1 MRAKVSAM
9 TVSRALKSPNLV
21 SPAVRKRIE
30 AIVRKSGYVP
40 HHGARTLA
48 SAKSKLIGVLV
59 PSFSNELF
67 VDLLAGIRAS
77 MEPHGYQMMIGET
90 RYSPEKEERLFRA
103 YLEHV
108 PDGFLMTGFE
118 NKTLNAAYS
127 SKVNGVPIVHM
138 MDLSSR
144 GLSVGFSQEQ
154 AGHAMGRHLIE
165 RGYRHLTHLSTH
177 LDQRQLKR
185 RAGFRRAVREAGG
198 RHHYHEVAIA
208 EPSSVDL
215 GARLLVRMLEHAP
228 KTDAIFACNDDLAV
242 GALFECQRRGIKVP
256 TDLAIAGFN
265 DLAICGCTVPTIT
278 SVRTPRY
285 EVGFQAAQLLL
296 DVMNQRK
303 PERRRID
310 LGFQLAARQST

>member
-1 MRAKVSAM
+1 M
-9 TVSRALKSPNLV
+9 
-21 SPAVRKRIE
+21 
-30 AIVRKSGYVP
+30 P

-59 PSFSNELF
+59 PSFSNEVF
-67 VDLLAGIRAS
+67 VDVLAGIRAS
-77 MEPHGYQMMIGET
+77 LETHGYQMMIGDT
-90 RYSPEKEERLFRA
+90 RYSPEKEANLFRA
-103 YLEHV
+103 FLEHM

-118 NKTLNAAYS
+118 NKKLSAAYS
-127 SKVNGVPIVHM
+127 SSVNGVPIVHM

-165 RGYRHLTHLSTH
+165 RGYRHLTHLGTH

-185 RAGFRRAVREAGG
+185 RAGIRRAVREAGD
-198 RHHYHEVAIA
+198 RHYFSEVLIS
-208 EPSSVDL
+208 EPSSVGL
-215 GARLLVRMLEHAP
+215 GAQLLARALEHAP
-228 KTDAIFACNDDLAV
+228 KTDAVFACNDDLAV
-242 GALFECQRRGIKVP
+242 GAIFECQRRGIEVP

-296 DVMNQRK
+296 DVMNKRK
-303 PERRRID
+303 PERSKID
-310 LGFQLAARQST
+310 LGFQLMARQST